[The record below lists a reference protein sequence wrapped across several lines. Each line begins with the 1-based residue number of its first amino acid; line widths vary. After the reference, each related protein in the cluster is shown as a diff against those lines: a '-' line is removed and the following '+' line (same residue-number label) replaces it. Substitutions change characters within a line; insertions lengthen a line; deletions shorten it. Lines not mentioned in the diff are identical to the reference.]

1 MKPINTVA
9 IAIHSAALACLFAA
23 TTPAMSQSQVK
34 ETLAAAP
41 ATSSAISQAAQVRET
56 LGPGDAV
63 KVTVFQNPD
72 FNTETR
78 LSERGTVVFPLIGEM
93 KFNGLTPAQ
102 AGTQI
107 AEALKRGKYINN
119 PQVTVQ
125 LMAVRS
131 RQVAVLGEV
140 ARPGKYA
147 LDDNSSRLTDILA
160 VAGGVTPAAADT
172 VTVLVSRGDKLEKRE
187 IDVSAMARDGNLGSN
202 LQIEGGDTIYVQR
215 APVFYIYGEVQR
227 AGSYRLS
234 NNMSVMQALSLGGGV
249 TLRGTERGMM
259 IHRRSGDGK
268 VQKVEVRPTD
278 PVQPDDVIY
287 VKESLF

>member
-9 IAIHSAALACLFAA
+9 VAMLHSAALACMFAA
-23 TTPAMSQSQVK
+23 ATPAMSQSPQV
-34 ETLAAAP
+34 AAATP
-41 ATSSAISQAAQVRET
+41 APSQSPQIQVRET

-93 KFNGLTPAQ
+93 KFTGLTPAQ
-102 AGTQI
+102 AGTRI
-107 AEALKRGKYINN
+107 AEELKRGKYINN

-125 LMAVRS
+125 LVSVRS

-147 LDDNSSRLTDILA
+147 LDDNSSKLTDILA
-160 VAGGVTPAAADT
+160 VAGGVTTAAADT
-172 VTVLVSRGDKLEKRE
+172 VTVLVSRGNKLEKRE
-187 IDVSAMARDGNLGSN
+187 IDVSAMARDGNLAAN
-202 LQIEGGDTIYVQR
+202 LDIEGGDTIYVQR

-227 AGSYRLS
+227 AGSYRLQ
-234 NNMSVMQALSLGGGV
+234 NNMSVMQALSVGGGV

-259 IHRRSGDGK
+259 IHRRNGDGK
-268 VQKVEVRPTD
+268 VLKVEVKPTD
-278 PVQPDDVIY
+278 AVQPDDVIY

>member
-1 MKPINTVA
+1 MKPVKAVANTML
-9 IAIHSAALACLFAA
+9 HSTAVACLFVAA
-23 TTPAMSQSQVK
+23 TPAMSQSPQV
-34 ETLAAAP
+34 AAATP
-41 ATSSAISQAAQVRET
+41 APVMSQSPQVQVRET

-93 KFNGLTPAQ
+93 KFTGLTPAQ
-102 AGTQI
+102 AGTRI
-107 AEALKRGKYINN
+107 AEELKRGKYINN

-125 LMAVRS
+125 LTAVRS

-147 LDDNSSRLTDILA
+147 LDDNSSKLTDILA
-160 VAGGVTPAAADT
+160 VAGGVTTAAADT

-187 IDVSAMARDGNLGSN
+187 IDVSAMARDGNLASN
-202 LQIEGGDTIYVQR
+202 LEIQGGDTIYVQR

-227 AGSYRLS
+227 AGSYRLQ
-234 NNMSVMQALSLGGGV
+234 NNMSVMQALSVGGGT

-259 IHRRSGDGK
+259 IHRRNGDGK
-268 VQKVEVRPTD
+268 ILKVEAKPTD

>member
-1 MKPINTVA
+1 MKPIKTVA
-9 IAIHSAALACLFAA
+9 VAMHSAALACLFAA
-23 TTPAMSQSQVK
+23 ATPAMSQSPQI
-34 ETLAAAP
+34 AAATP
-41 ATSSAISQAAQVRET
+41 VTPQASQQMQVRET

-93 KFNGLTPAQ
+93 KFTGLTPAQ
-102 AGTQI
+102 AGSRI
-107 AEALKRGKYINN
+107 AEELKRGKYINN

-160 VAGGVTPAAADT
+160 VAGGVTTAAADT

-187 IDVSAMARDGNLGSN
+187 IDVSAMARDGNLASN

-227 AGSYRLS
+227 AGSYRLQ

-259 IHRRSGDGK
+259 IHRRNGDGK
-268 VQKVEVRPTD
+268 ILKVEAKPTD